1 MKNKILGLIG
11 VFAVL
16 IIAIGGFLI
25 FRNEDLDIDS
35 KLVQDL
41 YKKVNPSDNL
51 MILSM
56 LYKEPGKVEN
66 GFYVSAGLKYY
77 IDKNGFQENISIND
91 ISDSIYEIFGEEANF
106 YHERAYILADEYC
119 GYDYNKTLKRYEFL
133 SGCSGSYDSMERKAI
148 SASKDKNYLYIYEK
162 SIYIVHDIGID
173 GAHYTIYN
181 NMQDLKKLAEKTD
194 KNGNYN
200 IKLDDYL
207 DEASTYK
214 YVFKKV
220 KNNYIFDHLELV
232 KDVD

>member
-1 MKNKILGLIG
+1 MKNKILGLIS
-11 VFAVL
+11 VLVVL

-25 FRNEDLDIDS
+25 FRNRDLDIDS

-119 GYDYNKTLKRYEFL
+119 GYAMNF
-133 SGCSGSYDSMERKAI
+133 
-148 SASKDKNYLYIYEK
+148 
-162 SIYIVHDIGID
+162 
-173 GAHYTIYN
+173 
-181 NMQDLKKLAEKTD
+181 
-194 KNGNYN
+194 
-200 IKLDDYL
+200 
-207 DEASTYK
+207 
-214 YVFKKV
+214 
-220 KNNYIFDHLELV
+220 
-232 KDVD
+232 